1 MTTSRLAEMTHS
13 QLQTREQHLLVR
25 ADASGTPSA
34 DHSHSRQ
41 LREVRAEIA
50 RRPCCSLVRAGHADA
65 CRERAAYLRS
75 YQRAAGE

>member
-1 MTTSRLAEMTHS
+1 MISF
-13 QLQTREQHLLVR
+13 
-25 ADASGTPSA
+25 
-34 DHSHSRQ
+34 
-41 LREVRAEIA
+41 REVRAEIA